1 MLRDHEP
8 DSFDKL
14 TKKQRASYCLI
25 KDKDGQIGMRRKHK
39 YFMQIQMQMAITGY
53 PTTTFMVQTPKSFIT
68 LHIDHEP
75 EYTKKVLW
83 AADDCYKSVFIE
95 EYLQMKYLPNLD
107 DY

>member
-14 TKKQRASYCLI
+14 NKKQRARYCLV
-25 KDKDGQIGMRRKHK
+25 KHKDGRVGMKRKHK
-39 YFMQIQMQMAITGY
+39 YFDQIQMQMAITGY
-53 PTTTFMVQTPKSFIT
+53 PTTIFLVQTAESFIT
-68 LHIDHEP
+68 LEIDHEP
-75 EYTKKVLW
+75 DYTKELLL
-83 AADDCYKSVFIE
+83 AADKQYKSVFIE

>member
-14 TKKQRASYCLI
+14 NKKQRAHYCLL
-25 KDKDGQIGMRRKHK
+25 KDKDGRVGLKRKHK
-39 YFMQIQMQMAITGY
+39 YFMQIQMQMAVTGY
-53 PTTTFMVQTPKSFIT
+53 PTTTFMVQTAKSFIT
-68 LHIDHEP
+68 LEIDHEP
-75 EYTKKVLW
+75 DYTQRLLW
-83 AADDCYKSVFIE
+83 AADQQYKSVFIE

>member
-1 MLRDHEP
+1 MLRYHEP

-14 TKKQRASYCLI
+14 TKKQRASYCLM

-75 EYTKKVLW
+75 DYTKKVLW